1 MAKGLQ
7 IGAFR
12 SRRSGIL
19 GNWPRTAP
27 RMGISRHFLVVGN
40 RPLQGFSKSGPTRE
54 PCSSAAPQSS
64 CGSPT
69 AARPGAPNPGRGRH
83 RRGHDT
89 IRAPRVRSQASCA
102 GLHRGPGGRRHPR
115 GDSPTASAAD
125 GAPNHA
131 RLVLVCTRPRP
142 IGRWPI
148 PSNAGA
154 RLEVDRAA
162 AQEAHRARS
171 TLWSFAICWPD
182 LARARPTTMSS
193 TPRARNARSHPSGA
207 PRSSRT

>member
-1 MAKGLQ
+1 MAKGPANRRLSESPIGHIGELAPNGPENGYFEAFSSRRKSPIAGLFQ
-7 IGAFR
+7 IGTY
-12 SRRSGIL
+12 
-19 GNWPRTAP
+19 P
-27 RMGISRHFLVVGN
+27 
-40 RPLQGFSKSGPTRE
+40 E

-125 GAPNHA
+125 GAPSHA

-162 AQEAHRARS
+162 AQEARRARS